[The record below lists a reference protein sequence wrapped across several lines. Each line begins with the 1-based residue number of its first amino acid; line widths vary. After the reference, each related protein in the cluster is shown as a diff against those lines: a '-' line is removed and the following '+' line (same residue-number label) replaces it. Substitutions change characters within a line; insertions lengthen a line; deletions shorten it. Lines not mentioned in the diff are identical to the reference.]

1 MYENVLE
8 RRIVLERK
16 NKYSRMYCKIE
27 NFKLTLGSLAAGV
40 WKPSSEK
47 FKVFAAKRPRLAKAI
62 TMASGMTGAFAV
74 TMAARQLIL
83 ATTGADILPFGPEQ
97 AFAAEVVPENEVPV
111 QEPAVETPV
120 QEVETVKETE
130 PVVETTVEE
139 TTPEPKVEETVKEP
153 AVETEPV
160 QDDVQEDK
168 NVTETEVD
176 ENVSTE
182 ESEVKDSVEEN
193 EVKSSIDEADLETE
207 EATKEEELTKEL
219 ENKEEQ
225 DIVSEEELTDEEMEE
240 EIKKEEEKTED
251 TNAPVTKENELEIT
265 DAELHENPDMIE
277 VPAKTEDKNG
287 FAIIFDKIKN
297 VAAIFTPDDKFS
309 YDELAKFIANF
320 NETGLTEF
328 KITDETTLQLLGINP
343 DDVNG
348 TVYYDLS
355 EYGLGTLEIS
365 LSEDGT
371 YVIVPDGTADIE
383 VATGYMSHSYA
394 NDLDPDSP
402 ENTEEKAKEPTH
414 EPTPDEP
421 KKPEEPETPI
431 PPQEPEIPN
440 TPDTP
445 IPSQE
450 PEVPEKEVPTLPQTG
465 DAELDSMI
473 MLLGGVAG
481 LAGLSAA
488 GAAHYN
494 KVASTESTYRR
505 R

>member
-97 AFAAEVVPENEVPV
+97 AFAAEVVPENEVSV

-130 PVVETTVEE
+130 PVVETPVEE

-193 EVKSSIDEADLETE
+193 EVKTSIDEADLETE

-287 FAIIFDKIKN
+287 FAVIFDKINN

-431 PPQEPEIPN
+431 SPQEPEIPN

-445 IPSQE
+445 IPYQE

>member
-251 TNAPVTKENELEIT
+251 TKTPVTKENELEIT

-309 YDELAKFIANF
+309 YDELATFIANF

-402 ENTEEKAKEPTH
+402 ENTEEKAKEPTPDVTP
-414 EPTPDEP
+414 EPTPDVTPEP
-421 KKPEEPETPI
+421 
-431 PPQEPEIPN
+431 
-440 TPDTP
+440 TPDVTP
-445 IPSQE
+445 E
-450 PEVPEKEVPTLPQTG
+450 PTPDVTPEPTPDVTPEPTPEKEVPTLPQTG
-465 DAELDSMI
+465 DELEELM